1 MAARGAGTRCS
12 AAALWLL
19 GCPQAQHLPGIFTCA
34 GHKPNLAL
42 IAEMKAVAERLT
54 PQPQLHGNPEI
65 IDPR

>member
-1 MAARGAGTRCS
+1 
-12 AAALWLL
+12 
-19 GCPQAQHLPGIFTCA
+19 
-34 GHKPNLAL
+34 LAL